1 MIPILRQFA
10 RSSSS
15 DWHINFAALLY
26 LAAREFSQLSF
37 IYDTELFSSLDFRTV
52 GAGGATHP
60 PPPQILTE
68 TEVKADLI
76 YVLPIAPHKFSD
88 LPTDLQFISRRV
100 LTKEN
105 QDFFLM

>member
-1 MIPILRQFA
+1 MSPILRQFA

-52 GAGGATHP
+52 GTGGSNPPP

-68 TEVKADLI
+68 TEVKPGLI
-76 YVLPIAPHKFSD
+76 YVLLIAPTGFQ
-88 LPTDLQFISRRV
+88 T
-100 LTKEN
+100 
-105 QDFFLM
+105 FLRTCI

>member
-1 MIPILRQFA
+1 MSPILRQFA

-52 GAGGATHP
+52 GARGSNPLSDFNRKISKTWLDICITNCP
-60 PPPQILTE
+60 
-68 TEVKADLI
+68 
-76 YVLPIAPHKFSD
+76 YRFSD
-88 LPTDLQFISRRV
+88 LPTDLHLIPRRV

-105 QDFFLM
+105 QDFFLMQ

>member
-1 MIPILRQFA
+1 MSPILRQFA

-52 GAGGATHP
+52 GTGGEGGATP
-60 PPPQILTE
+60 TPQILTE
-68 TEVKADLI
+68 TEVQPGLTLI
-76 YVLPIAPHKFSD
+76 GMRQGGFTPLMIFG
-88 LPTDLQFISRRV
+88 L
-100 LTKEN
+100 
-105 QDFFLM
+105 DFVS